1 LLEEGEK
8 TALLEE
14 EESKKNGGNGERTEK
29 GDTNNGIPFSM

>member
-14 EESKKNGGNGERTEK
+14 EESKRKVATAKELKKE
-29 GDTNNGIPFSM
+29 I

>member
-14 EESKKNGGNGERTEK
+14 EESKRTVATVKELRK
-29 GDTNNGIPFSM
+29 EI